1 MVSSLGLFVARAIV
15 GLSLASH
22 GAQKQLGWFGG
33 PGPQGAAQFF
43 ESIGFA
49 PGDQHVSRAS
59 ISEMTA
65 GTLMALG
72 LGGPIGPGLALSVMT
87 VAMSVSA
94 EKGFYGQ
101 NGGLEFP
108 MLYALSA
115 MTFGATGYGP
125 LSLDH
130 ALGLEKPLGRAPL
143 FWLAIT
149 AGVAAGLVTAS
160 NRRVQAEGP

>member
-59 ISEMTA
+59 
-65 GTLMALG
+65 
-72 LGGPIGPGLALSVMT
+72 LSVMT

-108 MLYALSA
+108 MLYALAA